1 MPLFLACIGII
12 GCGAL
17 QARAEQPT
25 FGQEVQIV
33 HPEFGPVTVAVLHDY
48 YVTDPRSQV
57 VVIDASGHL
66 LAASKL
72 SDKSYIY
79 CTRSGSKPVCRGY
92 DWKNWLLSEPVEF
105 EWKRTEIIKKNGHPT
120 RFADPDITYGF
131 VQRPMTFFEVLYYQV
146 SAILSSSFS
155 VTFGVGWWCLTLS
168 FVAYQ
173 YRQYWRDVYRGIPK
187 PRCRDISKLSNG
199 FHLMFSVTA
208 ISWVM
213 YPYSNFFLAVVCSL
227 GGYMAFALAKEREL
241 RNHWLEH
248 LNADQKNPHKMKDA
262 EE

>member
-1 MPLFLACIGII
+1 MRCSATFFGKLMPLFLACIGII

-79 CTRSGSKPVCRGY
+79 
-92 DWKNWLLSEPVEF
+92 
-105 EWKRTEIIKKNGHPT
+105 
-120 RFADPDITYGF
+120 
-131 VQRPMTFFEVLYYQV
+131 
-146 SAILSSSFS
+146 
-155 VTFGVGWWCLTLS
+155 
-168 FVAYQ
+168 
-173 YRQYWRDVYRGIPK
+173 
-187 PRCRDISKLSNG
+187 
-199 FHLMFSVTA
+199 
-208 ISWVM
+208 
-213 YPYSNFFLAVVCSL
+213 
-227 GGYMAFALAKEREL
+227 
-241 RNHWLEH
+241 
-248 LNADQKNPHKMKDA
+248 
-262 EE
+262 